1 VAGEAAQPADSAQ
14 PAGSAQLSGEAQPSG
29 PACPEEPEFAQLPV
43 VLALRGLQSRLREAI
58 VLTHYLNLPE
68 ARAAAIAGVTESAL
82 RANLA
87 TAMRALDQSQIT
99 GPFQGS

>member
-1 VAGEAAQPADSAQ
+1 M
-14 PAGSAQLSGEAQPSG
+14 
-29 PACPEEPEFAQLPV
+29 

-99 GPFQGS
+99 GPCQGS